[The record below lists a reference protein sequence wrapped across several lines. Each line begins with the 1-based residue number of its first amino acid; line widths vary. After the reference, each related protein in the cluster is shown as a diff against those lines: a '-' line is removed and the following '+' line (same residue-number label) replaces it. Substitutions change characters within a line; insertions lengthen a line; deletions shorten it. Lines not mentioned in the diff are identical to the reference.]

1 MAPTINFSLI
11 LSFFYISAMI
21 RLSDMR
27 KDFPMNTN
35 TPQSN
40 RTFFQTAS
48 QTTVRIT
55 ACIGVAITLFLSLFS
70 CIYTVVMYTA
80 DESSHVLR
88 DSSLQNI
95 FFFIFFLFL
104 AALLYRFLGLSNKAV
119 HWLALFF
126 SFLVILVCFALINA
140 SNTYSVSDQLH
151 VYLAATNLYE
161 KSLSVADYGYYFIAY
176 PFQLGLAHVY
186 SFLFT
191 LFHSTAPQIAEY
203 AQAISLGI
211 SFYTGFRITRELF
224 HNPRL
229 DLLYLLCSLP
239 FIPMYLYTL
248 FLYGESFGVCG
259 TMLSIWFFLL
269 FTRHRACSL
278 RCSIPFLALS
288 TIALLFA
295 VLVRSSLLIIGI
307 AILIIQLFLSLQESK
322 LSHLMLVAAMLLLV
336 LFGRNLLLGIAEEDA
351 GLERG
356 QGAPFSL
363 WLVMGLQDSDMGPGY
378 YNGYNVETFTASDYN
393 ATLANEKALKE
404 LSALLSSHLQQPKSF
419 ALFLKDKGLYQWCEP
434 SYAAFTVTRFMNEPK
449 DWIYQFYWGNTHD
462 IAYQFLN
469 QYQSAM
475 YFLLLAV
482 FLYSFHKK
490 EQPLLLLMGLP
501 FIGGFLFSLIWEGK
515 SRYVYPYVVLIMP
528 CLAKGVQLYIL
539 SISHLVKCG
548 VCKLSKR
555 KR

>member
-21 RLSDMR
+21 RLSDIR
-27 KDFPMNTN
+27 KDFPMNAN

-104 AALLYRFLGLSNKAV
+104 TALPYRFLRLSNKAV

-161 KSLSVADYGYYFIAY
+161 KSLSVADYGYYFVAY

-224 HNPRL
+224 HNPPRP
-229 DLLYLLCSLP
+229 SL
-239 FIPMYLYTL
+239 
-248 FLYGESFGVCG
+248 S
-259 TMLSIWFFLL
+259 
-269 FTRHRACSL
+269 
-278 RCSIPFLALS
+278 
-288 TIALLFA
+288 A
-295 VLVRSSLLIIGI
+295 VFSSLY
-307 AILIIQLFLSLQESK
+307 S
-322 LSHLMLVAAMLLLV
+322 
-336 LFGRNLLLGIAEEDA
+336 
-351 GLERG
+351 
-356 QGAPFSL
+356 
-363 WLVMGLQDSDMGPGY
+363 
-378 YNGYNVETFTASDYN
+378 NVS
-393 ATLANEKALKE
+393 
-404 LSALLSSHLQQPKSF
+404 
-419 ALFLKDKGLYQWCEP
+419 
-434 SYAAFTVTRFMNEPK
+434 
-449 DWIYQFYWGNTHD
+449 
-462 IAYQFLN
+462 
-469 QYQSAM
+469 
-475 YFLLLAV
+475 
-482 FLYSFHKK
+482 LYSF
-490 EQPLLLLMGLP
+490 
-501 FIGGFLFSLIWEGK
+501 SIWRK
-515 SRYVYPYVVLIMP
+515 LRRLRSH
-528 CLAKGVQLYIL
+528 AF
-539 SISHLVKCG
+539 HLVFSF
-548 VCKLSKR
+548 VYAP
-555 KR
+555 